1 MITAILKSTYNDCE
15 YFYCNLKH
23 VSTSLIDYKIYAF
36 CIYKDIIMNS

>member
-23 VSTSLIDYKIYAF
+23 VSLIDYKIYAF